1 MQDRPDA
8 ERAEEARQR
17 SIALYAED
25 AKAWDTGQNYYI
37 AKLSLGGTIA
47 GLTEH
52 RDVEGEDVRESFSR
66 SRRSAGICTTS
77 ATCTSHF
84 ESVVT
89 P

>member
-25 AKAWDTGQNYYI
+25 AKAWWDTGRTYYI
-37 AKLSLGGTIA
+37 AKLSLGGTFA
-47 GLTEH
+47 GLAEH
-52 RDVEGEDVRESFSR
+52 KDVEGEDVSGTH
-66 SRRSAGICTTS
+66 RRDGKA
-77 ATCTSHF
+77 
-84 ESVVT
+84 